1 MFFPSEQSLAKL
13 DETLATHKS
22 ETDQEADEYAERYRH
37 YRHGVDT
44 ICIVDLQ
51 QAQRE
56 RFAIPRDCDHVGS
69 MLQANPSVFVPKVPE
84 R

>member
-1 MFFPSEQSLAKL
+1 MFFSSEQSLAEL

-22 ETDQEADEYAERYRH
+22 ETDQEADECAERFRH

-56 RFAIPRDCDHVGS
+56 RLRFHETVTK
-69 MLQANPSVFVPKVPE
+69 SVVWYKPIF
-84 R
+84 